1 MSKKFQI
8 GFTLEQW
15 LSHLDLDSCQDIDTS
30 TVEFDDNNFPV
41 LNLDPGNNFA
51 IDVTRKYCQDYL
63 QLGDQLEFMKAVWE
77 EDTEGWEDYID
88 EEKYDPTTIFRDMKE
103 SVRAYIAD
111 STDIHLDLE
120 NDQFNDHVPNLDAA
134 FEMIPEITEPITVY
148 RVYQTGGIDPE
159 KGTVMTSDRYLST
172 SLSQTFVDKC
182 FASHSATNVFV
193 RIDIMPGMK
202 VLPVLNYEKWGNG
215 GYTTEFEILLP
226 RNACV
231 LPARVEFAPEYHVQK
246 TAFQIVHLGTEKNT
260 NDLFNIDWHFIVAP
274 EGIGKFKCYMHDKD
288 EDEIGLK
295 CKIWGG
301 SGGDGKTHSKST
313 YKGTSQSFDTAD
325 DHDMKTSLSQKIIN
339 FITSH
344 KKPKNNTSR
353 KNRKKSKNG
362 KGKSSKSKS
371 KTGKGKSSKSK
382 RSRK

>member
-193 RIDIMPGMK
+193 RIDIM
-202 VLPVLNYEKWGNG
+202 
-215 GYTTEFEILLP
+215 
-226 RNACV
+226 
-231 LPARVEFAPEYHVQK
+231 Q
-246 TAFQIVHLGTEKNT
+246 
-260 NDLFNIDWHFIVAP
+260 
-274 EGIGKFKCYMHDKD
+274 
-288 EDEIGLK
+288 K
-295 CKIWGG
+295 CK
-301 SGGDGKTHSKST
+301 
-313 YKGTSQSFDTAD
+313 
-325 DHDMKTSLSQKIIN
+325 N
-339 FITSH
+339 
-344 KKPKNNTSR
+344 
-353 KNRKKSKNG
+353 
-362 KGKSSKSKS
+362 S
-371 KTGKGKSSKSK
+371 KTNINKYIA
-382 RSRK
+382 